1 MMPGVE
7 EAAHPPAPAARVS
20 LGEIFLTFLAI
31 GGISFGGGV
40 VAYLRNSL
48 VATKRWLDKEE
59 FLAALEISQAMP
71 GLNATNMS
79 VIVGDRLRGP
89 VGAIVAFLGMTLP
102 GSIILFLLGVFYAA
116 NQGDPLVRSVLAG
129 IGAAAVGLLAAVT
142 LQIGGKQLEHLLDLT
157 IVAITVLLVSVFH
170 VPLLVVLVTVG
181 PVAIYLYRPRSPRPL
196 AARPLAADSTGLD
209 KKPAD

>member
-1 MMPGVE
+1 
-7 EAAHPPAPAARVS
+7 
-20 LGEIFLTFLAI
+20 
-31 GGISFGGGV
+31 
-40 VAYLRNSL
+40 
-48 VATKRWLDKEE
+48 
-59 FLAALEISQAMP
+59 MP

-102 GSIILFLLGVFYAA
+102 GSVILFLLGVFYAA

>member
-1 MMPGVE
+1 MPIME
-7 EAAHPPAPAARVS
+7 ETPRSPGPTRRVS
-20 LGEIFLTFLAI
+20 LGEIFLTFLGI
-31 GGISFGGGV
+31 GAVSFGGGV

-48 VATKRWLDKEE
+48 VTSKRWLDKEE

-89 VGAIVAFLGMTLP
+89 FGAFAGFLGMTLP
-102 GSIILFLLGVFYAA
+102 GSIILFLLGVFYAS
-116 NQGDPLVRSVLAG
+116 NQGNPLVRSVLAG
-129 IGAAAVGLLAAVT
+129 IGAAAVGLLASVT

-157 IVAITVLLVSVFH
+157 IVVITVLLVSVFH
-170 VPLLVVLVTVG
+170 VPLLVVLLTVG
-181 PVAIYLYRPRSPRPL
+181 PVAIYLYRPHP
-196 AARPLAADSTGLD
+196 ARPLTADRTGLD

>member
-1 MMPGVE
+1 MARVE
-7 EAAHPPAPAARVS
+7 EAAHPPTPAAHVS
-20 LGEIFLTFLAI
+20 LGEIFLTFLVI

-48 VATKRWLDKEE
+48 VTSKHWLDKEE

-102 GSIILFLLGVFYAA
+102 GSVILFLLGVFYAA

-181 PVAIYLYRPRSPRPL
+181 PVAIYLYRPRSPRPS

>member
-1 MMPGVE
+1 MPIVQE
-7 EAAHPPAPAARVS
+7 SSDPPAPVRRVS
-20 LGEIFLTFLAI
+20 LGEIFLTFLGI
-31 GGISFGGGV
+31 GAVSFGGGV

-48 VATKRWLDKEE
+48 VTSKRWLDKEE

-89 VGAIVAFLGMTLP
+89 VGAIVGFLGMTLP
-102 GSIILFLLGVFYAA
+102 GSIILFLLGVFYAS
-116 NQGDPLVRSVLAG
+116 NQGNPLVRSVLAG
-129 IGAAAVGLLAAVT
+129 IGAAAVGLLASVT

-170 VPLLVVLVTVG
+170 VPLLIVLVTVG
-181 PVAIYLYRPRSPRPL
+181 PVAIYLYRPHP
-196 AARPLAADSTGLD
+196 ARPLAADSTGFD